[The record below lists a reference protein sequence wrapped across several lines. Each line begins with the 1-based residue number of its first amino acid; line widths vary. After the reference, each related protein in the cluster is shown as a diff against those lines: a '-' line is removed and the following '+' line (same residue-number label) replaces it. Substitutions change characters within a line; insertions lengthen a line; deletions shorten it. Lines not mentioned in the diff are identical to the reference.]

1 MDRILE
7 FIVRSFSYNY
17 SCNLVP
23 ITGSIRSDFLSKDC
37 FQHLLSIDISGD
49 VFEVPVTM
57 KEAALHIKSRRY
69 SEICMPIVNNN
80 THFVITRRTIAPIMR
95 DFLSSKSKSV
105 QAVITSKGDKYYG
118 CPGLILDQDYNPLIV
133 CTCVIS
139 DGVVIAHR
147 CRIGNNVFIHQ
158 DRLIEKTIFKKFLP
172 TLVTDYANMESKFDG
187 IFIGD
192 INLVIKPVVPVP
204 NKDINEDINKFL
216 VDNISDII

>member
-17 SCNLVP
+17 SGNIIP
-23 ITGSIRSDFLSKDC
+23 IATNIYSNFLSKDC

-57 KEAALHIKSRRY
+57 KEAALHIKSMEY

-80 THFVITRRTIAPIMR
+80 EHFVITRRTIAPIMR
-95 DFLSSKSKSV
+95 DFLSSESKSV
-105 QAVITSKGDKYYG
+105 QAVITSKGERYYG

-139 DGVVIAHR
+139 NGVVTAYR